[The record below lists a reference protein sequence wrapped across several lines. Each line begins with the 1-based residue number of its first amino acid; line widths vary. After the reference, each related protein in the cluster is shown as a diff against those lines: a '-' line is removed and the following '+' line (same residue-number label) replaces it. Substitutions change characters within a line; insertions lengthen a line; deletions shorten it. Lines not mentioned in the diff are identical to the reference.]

1 MGRSPPRSIA
11 TDAHSCLPAISSSFQ
26 GLRCFP
32 KTCCLP
38 ARLLLF
44 KLSHIYP
51 WMSPH
56 CFQGLGQGVS
66 FGNLLFHPHW
76 GRPPAP
82 WAQHP
87 TCTPV
92 PASPSPR
99 PRVQP
104 KPGTGTRGMSSQE
117 MQELAVLAPGVGC
130 WLSGAGQLP
139 KVAARRRP
147 PSGTHMS
154 KGMGLERDRDAILWG
169 LPSRQRL
176 GRQCLALGP
185 SRL

>member
-26 GLRCFP
+26 ALRCFP

-38 ARLLLF
+38 DRLLLF
-44 KLSHIYP
+44 KLSHVYP

-82 WAQHP
+82 WSQHP
-87 TCTPV
+87 ICTPV

-104 KPGTGTRGMSSQE
+104 KPGTGTWGMSSQE
-117 MQELAVLAPGVGC
+117 MQELAVLALGMAAGC
-130 WLSGAGQLP
+130 QEQASCPRWLQEGS
-139 KVAARRRP
+139 P
-147 PSGTHMS
+147 PPELT
-154 KGMGLERDRDAILWG
+154 
-169 LPSRQRL
+169 
-176 GRQCLALGP
+176 
-185 SRL
+185 